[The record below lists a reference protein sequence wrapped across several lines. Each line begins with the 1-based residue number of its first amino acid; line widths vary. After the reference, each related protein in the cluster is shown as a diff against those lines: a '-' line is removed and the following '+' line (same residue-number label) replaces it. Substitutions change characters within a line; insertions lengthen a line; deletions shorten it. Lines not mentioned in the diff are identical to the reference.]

1 MPRFLYAE
9 YGGISEKDA
18 PIEGVLIDNGD
29 KKIAVLVNPNE
40 SGMQTE
46 IEIDGT
52 LYYIEMHADSV
63 ATIILGE

>member
-1 MPRFLYAE
+1 
-9 YGGISEKDA
+9 
-18 PIEGVLIDNGD
+18 
-29 KKIAVLVNPNE
+29 VLVNPNE

-52 LYYIEMHADSV
+52 LYYVEMHADSV